1 MFAVLDNHDLQ
12 DWDAPNRIY
21 MSPIVGPF
29 DTYDEAITAAIH
41 RWENR
46 YDDDYQIGHMGNG
59 GGKTCNIVA
68 SPVADDRE
76 LWILPME
83 TS

>member
-1 MFAVLDNHDLQ
+1 MFAVLDNHNLK
-12 DWDAPNRIY
+12 DWDAPGRIF
-21 MSPIVGPF
+21 MSPIIGPF
-29 DTYDEAITAAIH
+29 KSFDEALAAATH

-46 YDDDYQIGHMGNG
+46 YDDEYQIEHWGIGDSS
-59 GGKTCNIVA
+59 TCNIVA